1 GATVTRITATQDG
14 SSVKHVVAGSS
25 SGDVVVS
32 GSQFVLATG
41 GIETARLLLASTS
54 TAWPNGVGNAHD
66 LVGRCFMDHPHV
78 DAMRLHGDAEL
89 LDVEFFLER
98 AAGTTLDG
106 EPIAAAGARVLPDP
120 VCMAAGI
127 GSIRRLT
134 QPAGAH
140 TARPPPRVWRGRRCQ
155 LRRQSPGDG
164 ELTVITGSEQVPN
177 RRSRVVLGR
186 ATDRY
191 GVPLPIL
198 NWELTDVDHR
208 TVGVGV
214 EAVRDLLIALGAKGV

>member
-66 LVGRCFMDHPHV
+66 LVGRCFMAHPHV
-78 DAMRLHGDAEL
+78 DAMRLHGDAEF

-98 AAGTTLDG
+98 SAGTTLDG
-106 EPIAAAGARVLPDP
+106 EPMAAAGTLVLSDE
-120 VCMAAGI
+120 VCKAEGI
-127 GSIRRLT
+127 GRIQLFIE
-134 QPAGAH
+134 PAGGH
-140 TARPPPRVWRGRRCQ
+140 T
-155 LRRQSPGDG
+155 
-164 ELTVITGSEQVPN
+164 E
-177 RRSRVVLGR
+177 
-186 ATDRY
+186 
-191 GVPLPIL
+191 
-198 NWELTDVDHR
+198 H
-208 TVGVGV
+208 
-214 EAVRDLLIALGAKGV
+214 